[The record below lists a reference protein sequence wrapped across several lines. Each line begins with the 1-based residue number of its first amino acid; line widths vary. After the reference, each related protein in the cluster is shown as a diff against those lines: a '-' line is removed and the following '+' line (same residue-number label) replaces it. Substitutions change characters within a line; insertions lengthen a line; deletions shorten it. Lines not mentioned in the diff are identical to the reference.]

1 MESAA
6 KIRRLVL
13 RDGRSIRSVSR
24 DTGLSRNTIKKYL
37 NDATPPRYQRSQPPV
52 RHKLQG
58 FEDRLRSLF
67 EQDQKRARRE
77 RRTAVKLYEQLVEEG
92 YTGSYSPVCR
102 FVRWLAGDA
111 CITEKQ
117 SAEGR
122 WIRTAAC
129 LYSLAF

>member
-24 DTGLSRNTIKKYL
+24 STGLSRNTIKKYL
-37 NDATPPRYQRSQPPV
+37 KDATPPRYHRSQPPV

-58 FEDRLRSLF
+58 FEDRLRDLF

-77 RRTAVKLYEQLVEEG
+77 WRTAVKLYEQLVEEG

-102 FVRWLAGDA
+102 FIKAL
-111 CITEKQ
+111 
-117 SAEGR
+117 
-122 WIRTAAC
+122 
-129 LYSLAF
+129 